1 MMHFSLSGGGIMSAY
16 YPSESE
22 LSKRVRRLIR
32 AARKHLEGLCHQL

>member
-1 MMHFSLSGGGIMSAY
+1 MMHLSLSGGGIMSAY

-32 AARKHLEGLCHQL
+32 ATRKHLEGLCHQL

>member
-1 MMHFSLSGGGIMSAY
+1 MMHLSLSGGGIMSAY

-22 LSKRVRRLIR
+22 LYKRVRRLIR